1 MVGTASERMG
11 DSMDHP
17 QRLVAITMAQATGQ
31 IVSRGLQVPSGYVKI
46 AIENGHL

>member
-11 DSMDHP
+11 SMDDP

-31 IVSRGLQVPSGYVKI
+31 IVSRGLQVPSG
-46 AIENGHL
+46 NLT